1 MAAPAERSVTVP
13 SLSGG
18 DAVCITSSE
27 LRELSVVDV
36 KDLLKQEKAPMETWI
51 ALMLEYWRL
60 GQRKQFESMLR
71 DVLQPSI
78 VPVGASWG
86 RALRGPV
93 GRGGRGARARASRI
107 ASPAG
112 RARRALHPPPSP
124 HSLSLS
130 LTHAPHTPLRP
141 GSWRLH
147 RGQGQAVPHHCR
159 L

>member
-13 SLSGG
+13 SQSGG

-78 VPVGASWG
+78 VPVGEF
-86 RALRGPV
+86 RVPLRG
-93 GRGGRGARARASRI
+93 GGLRGGGLAGALPERADRPPLQGAL
-107 ASPAG
+107 P
-112 RARRALHPPPSP
+112 RALHARRTL
-124 HSLSLS
+124 SLSRS
-130 LTHAPHTPLRP
+130 LTHAPPRTLRP

>member
-13 SLSGG
+13 SQSGG

-78 VPVGASWG
+78 VPVGAFSCAVA
-86 RALRGPV
+86 RRGPT
-93 GRGGRGARARASRI
+93 GRGGWRARCPSARIALPSRALCLAPSTHAALSLYLSRTHPHAQTSARAR
-107 ASPAG
+107 
-112 RARRALHPPPSP
+112 
-124 HSLSLS
+124 
-130 LTHAPHTPLRP
+130 T
-141 GSWRLH
+141 
-147 RGQGQAVPHHCR
+147 QAQSG
-159 L
+159 